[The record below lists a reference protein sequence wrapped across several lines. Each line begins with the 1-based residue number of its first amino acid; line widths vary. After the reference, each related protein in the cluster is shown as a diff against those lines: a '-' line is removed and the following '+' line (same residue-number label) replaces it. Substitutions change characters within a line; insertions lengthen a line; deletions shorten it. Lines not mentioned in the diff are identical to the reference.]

1 MNIIEQN
8 KIKKILKISDSD
20 TEIIWNKTIY
30 IENRSL
36 KKSLKKSEEYEISFD
51 TNSIININL
60 TSSWVIYYKL
70 DWTKTNSWILT
81 WTINDYET
89 WRWVLKLV
97 NYSGY
102 ISFELS
108 SNNKFEIPEKKYKI
122 IESIWSKNIIKTKG
136 IIK

>member
-8 KIKKILKISDSD
+8 KIEKILKTSNLD
-20 TEIIWNKTIY
+20 TETVWNKFIY

-36 KKSLKKSEEYEISFD
+36 KKSLKKSEEYEISFN

-60 TSSWVIYYKL
+60 TSSWIIYYKL
-70 DWTKTNSWILT
+70 DWTESSSWILT
-81 WTINDYET
+81 WSLNNYDT
-89 WRWVLKLV
+89 WVWTLTLT

-102 ISFELS
+102 VNFELS

-122 IESIWSKNIIKTKG
+122 IEHIWNKNIIKTRG